1 MVSSMV
7 IAGFITM
14 IIFVTLENFRRD
26 MTLRH
31 ILTINERLR
40 DFISRDLDNLSGFDV
55 FMVKSLRDRIRED
68 FMRREQID
76 HLELSMID
84 SRHLRIAYEIDGT
97 REEVE
102 ISTTLGKVE
111 ITEMK
116 MPEEVGEFE

>member
-1 MVSSMV
+1 MI

-40 DFISRDLDNLSGFDV
+40 EFISSDLDNLSGFDV

-68 FMRREQID
+68 FMQREQID
-76 HLELSMID
+76 YLELSMID

-102 ISTTLGKVE
+102 ISTTLGRVE

-116 MPEEVGEFE
+116 MPEEVGELE

>member
-40 DFISRDLDNLSGFDV
+40 DFISRDLGNLSGFDV